1 MAKRF
6 DRNSP
11 LIGTPTPSNDAPDPV
26 GASGA
31 AIRLAREAFGVLE
44 NAFASKPAPTVD
56 VRRASI
62 LCSLKVKC
70 GSGLARE
77 DGLKNAAIL
86 KA

>member
-11 LIGTPTPSNDAPDPV
+11 LNGTSAPSNDASNPV
-26 GASGA
+26 GA
-31 AIRLAREAFGVLE
+31 RLAREAFGILE

-56 VRRASI
+56 LRRASI

-77 DGLKNAAIL
+77 DGLKDAAEL